1 MEKDPAASVSDRG
14 FQGGKAVVW
23 ALLAALLMKLFL
35 FDFMIT
41 EGHSMMPSIKPGT
54 ILVVVRLAYGF
65 RLPWSGDYVLRWAG
79 PKSGDVV
86 VFSTPLGDKAVK
98 RCAGLSGDDFFI
110 ALGDNSRESFDSR
123 TYGPVPLKNIIGRV
137 LELK

>member
-1 MEKDPAASVSDRG
+1 MEKDSAVSSGRS

-23 ALLAALLMKLFL
+23 ALVTALLMKLLL

-41 EGHSMMPSIKPGT
+41 EGHSMTPSIKPGT
-54 ILVVVRLAYGF
+54 ILVVIRLAYGF
-65 RLPWSGDYVLRWAG
+65 RFPWSGDYILRWAV

-86 VFSTPLGDKAVK
+86 VFSTPLGDKVVK
-98 RCAGLSGDDFFI
+98 RCAGLSGDDSFI
-110 ALGDNSRESFDSR
+110 ALGDNSRESLDSR